1 MSKTKP
7 IPDGYTAV
15 TPYLIVE
22 DAAGFLE
29 FLANAFGAVERTRMP
44 MGEGLI
50 GHAEVE
56 IGGAAVMLSDALPP
70 DFPATSSQMHLYV
83 EDVDAV
89 YAQAVNAG
97 AAAAAEPEDQFYGDR
112 VARVVDPSGNRWFI
126 ASHIEDVEMDELMRR
141 IAAMGEE

>member
-1 MSKTKP
+1 MSKIDP

-29 FLANAFGAVERTRMP
+29 FLAEAFGAVERTRMP

-89 YAQAVNAG
+89 YAQAVSAG
-97 AAAAAEPEDQFYGDR
+97 AVAAAEPEDQFYGDR

-126 ASHIEDVEMDELMRR
+126 ASHIEDVDMDELMRR
-141 IAAMGEE
+141 IAAMGAG

>member
-1 MSKTKP
+1 MPEVKP

-29 FLANAFGAVERTRMP
+29 FLANAFGAIERTRMP

-83 EDVDAV
+83 EDVDTV
-89 YAQAVNAG
+89 YAQAVGAG
-97 AAAAAEPEDQFYGDR
+97 ATTVAEPADQFYGDR
-112 VARVVDPSGNRWFI
+112 VARVNDPSGNQWAI
-126 ASHIEDVEMDELMRR
+126 ASHVEDVDMDELMRR
-141 IAAMGEE
+141 IAAMGDG

>member
-1 MSKTKP
+1 
-7 IPDGYTAV
+7 
-15 TPYLIVE
+15 
-22 DAAGFLE
+22 
-29 FLANAFGAVERTRMP
+29 MP

-70 DFPATSSQMHLYV
+70 DFPPTSSQMHLYV

-89 YAQAVNAG
+89 YAQAVSAG
-97 AAAAAEPEDQFYGDR
+97 AVAAAEPEDQFYGDR

-126 ASHIEDVEMDELMRR
+126 ATHVEDVEMDELMRR
-141 IAAMGEE
+141 IAAMGDG

>member
-1 MSKTKP
+1 MSQVEP

-29 FLANAFGAVERTRMP
+29 FLAEAFGAVERTRMP

-56 IGGAAVMLSDALPP
+56 IGGAALMLSDALPP
-70 DFPATSSQMHLYV
+70 DFPASSSQIHLYV
-83 EDVDAV
+83 EDVDTV
-89 YAQAVNAG
+89 YAQAVSAG
-97 AAAAAEPEDQFYGDR
+97 AVSAAEPEDQFYGDR

-126 ASHIEDVEMDELMRR
+126 ASHVEDVEMDELMRR
-141 IAAMGEE
+141 IAAMGDG